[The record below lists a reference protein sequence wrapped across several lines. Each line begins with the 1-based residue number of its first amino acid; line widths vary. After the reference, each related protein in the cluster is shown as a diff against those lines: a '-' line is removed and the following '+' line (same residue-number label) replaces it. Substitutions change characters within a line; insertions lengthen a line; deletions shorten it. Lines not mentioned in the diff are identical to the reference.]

1 MSNEKKCS
9 VKWEKSDRKKRVT
22 INLEDKL
29 EMVITE
35 DEGSPESA
43 SVNCEHSI
51 GESITI
57 GQLTLG
63 KELPA
68 DTVILP
74 TRVRYAVTIGT
85 DGDISG
91 GEQDRM
97 RSAVG
102 R

>member
-1 MSNEKKCS
+1 MNNEKKCS
-9 VKWEKSDRKKRVT
+9 VKWEKSDKKKRVT

-35 DEGSPESA
+35 DEGRPESV

-57 GQLTLG
+57 GQLTFG

-68 DTVILP
+68 DTVIFTQSSP
-74 TRVRYAVTIGT
+74 VCGYYWNGWRYIW
-85 DGDISG
+85 
-91 GEQDRM
+91 R
-97 RSAVG
+97 
-102 R
+102 